1 MIGIIPAAGSG
12 TRLYPFSRAVP
23 KELYPILGK
32 PVIEYCVENLKE
44 GGISKIF
51 TIVGQQKGALMDY
64 LGNGEIF
71 GVNISYLHQKERKG
85 LGHAILQ
92 CKDWVADTFT
102 VLLGDSFITP
112 REEIKY
118 LIEMHKKEDSFATI
132 LLFKVQDPTQ
142 YGIAKL
148 EGSKIISLVEK
159 PAKEQAE
166 EYKANGEYYAICG
179 AYVFEKGVFHYLE
192 NTKPGA
198 KGEIQLTD
206 AIALALKDGKKII
219 GKILEGEYLDM
230 GKWETVLKT
239 EMRLMKEI
247 NLEERIKDRENLRSN
262 K

>member
-64 LGNGEIF
+64 LGHGQIF
-71 GVNISYLHQKERKG
+71 GVKIGYLHQMERKG
-85 LGHAILQ
+85 LGHAVLQ
-92 CKDWVADTFT
+92 CKDWIDDTFT

-112 REEIKY
+112 KEEIKN
-118 LIEMHKKEDSFATI
+118 LIETHKKEDSFATI
-132 LLFKVQDPTQ
+132 LLFRVQDSTQ

-148 EGSKIISLVEK
+148 EDSKIISLVEK
-159 PAKEQAE
+159 PTKEQAE
-166 EYKANGEYYAICG
+166 EYKVNGSYYAICG
-179 AYVFEKGVFHYLE
+179 AYVFEKDIFQYLE
-192 NTKPGA
+192 KTEPGA

-206 AIALALKDGKKII
+206 AVVLALKDGKKIT

-239 EMRLMKEI
+239 EMKLMKEI
-247 NLEERIKDRENLRSN
+247 NLEERIKDRENLRNN